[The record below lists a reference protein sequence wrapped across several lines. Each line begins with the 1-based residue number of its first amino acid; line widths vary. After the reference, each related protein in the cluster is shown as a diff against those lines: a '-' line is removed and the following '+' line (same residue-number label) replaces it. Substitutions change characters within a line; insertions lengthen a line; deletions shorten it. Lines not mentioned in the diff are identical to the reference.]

1 MPTPIMHID
10 KLISSAL
17 AIGSPRNRKA
27 MIVAN
32 IGEVLFRNA
41 TFDREINF
49 TAMLNTKKVIVPEI
63 DLIITSLHWSSVM
76 LVRFTEFFLAMK

>member
-1 MPTPIMHID
+1 MQID
-10 KLISSAL
+10 KLINSAL

-27 MIVAN
+27 IIVAN

-41 TFDREINF
+41 TLDREINF
-49 TAMLNTKKVIVPEI
+49 TAILNTKKVIVPDI

-76 LVRFTEFFLAMK
+76 FVRFTEFFLAII